1 MRLNGVDWFLY
12 NRDLR
17 RARIKY
23 IKDCSVQDFFM
34 SKSMSHVSEL
44 ANCERCQRNYENEG
58 F

>member
-23 IKDCSVQDFFM
+23 IKDCSVRDFFM

-44 ANCERCQRNYENEG
+44 AN
-58 F
+58 